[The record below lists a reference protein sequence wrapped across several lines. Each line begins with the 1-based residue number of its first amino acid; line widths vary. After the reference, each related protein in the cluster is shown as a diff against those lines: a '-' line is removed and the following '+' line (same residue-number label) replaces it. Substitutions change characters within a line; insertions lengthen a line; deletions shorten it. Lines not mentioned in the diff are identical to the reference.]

1 MENKDFDL
9 NEFRETLAQ
18 LENELQDGITKD
30 SEYGGELDEVLGSL
44 KRLKTELKDEKYQRV
59 LPDIFNVLQF
69 LNIVEENFDE
79 DEDEDEFEDD
89 EEVEFEDEDEK

>member
-18 LENELQDGITKD
+18 LENELQDGIKKD
-30 SEYGGELDEVLGSL
+30 SEYGGELDEVLSSL
-44 KRLKTELKDEKYQRV
+44 KRLKIELKNEKYQQI

-79 DEDEDEFEDD
+79 DE
-89 EEVEFEDEDEK
+89 FEDEEEEEELSEEQ